1 MFGETIKQRR
11 LQKHLSQ
18 QELAVRLFVT
28 RQTISNWEN
37 QKRYPDV
44 PMLIKISQELDIS
57 LDYLLKEDEV
67 VKKIEKDYQK
77 IANQKKLQRANKIS
91 IICLVWI
98 ILVAIIGPILISEN
112 SWIQSKLFLLL
123 IFVSCL
129 VLLGSSYWIY
139 KNYFLSDPR
148 AEKGQP
154 LFIPKMYGVGLSI
167 NPNHPLGKWL
177 WVFITISVA
186 GLFVWQLLS

>member
-1 MFGETIKQRR
+1 
-11 LQKHLSQ
+11 
-18 QELAVRLFVT
+18 
-28 RQTISNWEN
+28 
-37 QKRYPDV
+37 
-44 PMLIKISQELDIS
+44 MLIKISQELDIS

-123 IFVSCL
+123 IFIPCL

-148 AEKGQP
+148 AEKEQP

-186 GLFVWQLLS
+186 GLFVWQLLF

>member
-18 QELAVRLFVT
+18 QELADRLFVT

-37 QKRYPDV
+37 QK
-44 PMLIKISQELDIS
+44 
-57 LDYLLKEDEV
+57 
-67 VKKIEKDYQK
+67 
-77 IANQKKLQRANKIS
+77 KLQRANKIS
-91 IICLVWI
+91 IICLIWI

-123 IFVSCL
+123 IFIPCL

-177 WVFITISVA
+177 
-186 GLFVWQLLS
+186 

>member
-18 QELAVRLFVT
+18 QELADRLFVT

-77 IANQKKLQRANKIS
+77 IANQIKLQRANKIS

-112 SWIQSKLFLLL
+112 SWIQNKLFLLL
-123 IFVSCL
+123 IFIPCL

-154 LFIPKMYGVGLSI
+154 LFIPKLYGVGLSI

-186 GLFVWQLLS
+186 GLFVWQLLF